1 MDRNAKI
8 LLATFIITTGATY
21 YYITLPSVSGTGL
34 FITFTYIVFSIICGF
49 GATAIVAEAI
59 E

>member
-8 LLATFIITTGATY
+8 LLATFIITTVATN
-21 YYITLPSVSGTGL
+21 YYITLPSALGKAL
-34 FITFTYIVFSIICGF
+34 FINITYIGFSIICGF

-59 E
+59 D

>member
-1 MDRNAKI
+1 MDRNGKI
-8 LLATFIITTGATY
+8 LLATFIVTSVVTY
-21 YYITLPSVSGTGL
+21 YYITLPSASGTGL

-59 E
+59 D